1 MRFVPLL
8 PAVQDPAAFGGFS
21 DVELDLSGGL
31 HADWARAVPRGL
43 AVHALHL
50 PAMDF
55 GDALALKALEA
66 LGARLAPD
74 FLVLHAEDPS
84 GLMGASRFFRTLE
97 AILEQTHGRGV
108 KLALRPAPGHAGPLA
123 RRLKE
128 ARGEAVGFC
137 WHAGVGADLEAISDR
152 LLTAVH
158 AEGADLAALQAT
170 GYRWNMAVAPVAGE
184 DAAGLRARLAALA
197 SAHPGVLFPAEMP
210 TYALGRP
217 VLPEEGV
224 FFGPG
229 LEGAPS
235 PERERLR

>member
-1 MRFVPLL
+1 MRFIPLL
-8 PAVQDPAAFGGFS
+8 PAVQDPAPFEAFR
-21 DVELDLSGGL
+21 DVELDLAAGL
-31 HADWARAVPRGL
+31 HPGWAKAVVRGL

-55 GDALALKALEA
+55 GDALALKALEP
-66 LGARLAPD
+66 LGARLSPD
-74 FLVLHAEDPS
+74 FLVLHASDPS
-84 GLMGASRFFRTLE
+84 GLMGASRFFRALE

-108 KLALRPAPGHAGPLA
+108 KVALRPAPGHAGPLA
-123 RRLKE
+123 KRLKE

-158 AEGADLAALQAT
+158 GEGADLAALQAT
-170 GYRWNMAVAPVAGE
+170 GYRWNMAVPPRPGE
-184 DAAGLRARLAALA
+184 DPAGLQTRLAALA
-197 SAHPGVLFPAEMP
+197 AAHPGVLFPAGKP
-210 TYALGRP
+210 THALGRP
-217 VLPEEGV
+217 VVEEEGV

-229 LEGAPS
+229 LLGTAA

>member
-1 MRFVPLL
+1 MRFIPLL
-8 PAVQDPAAFGGFS
+8 PAVQDPGPFEAFR
-21 DVELDLSGGL
+21 DVELDLAAGL
-31 HADWARAVPRGL
+31 HPGWAKAVVRGL

-50 PAMDF
+50 PDLDF

-66 LGARLAPD
+66 LGARLSPD
-74 FLVLHAEDPS
+74 FLVLHASDPS
-84 GLMGASRFFRTLE
+84 GLMGASRFFRALE

-108 KLALRPAPGHAGPLA
+108 KVALRPAPGQAGSLA
-123 RRLKE
+123 KRLKE

-137 WHAGVGADLEAISDR
+137 WHPGVGADLEAISDR

-170 GYRWNMAVAPVAGE
+170 GYRWNMAVALAPGE
-184 DAAGLRARLAALA
+184 DPAGLQARLAALA
-197 SAHPGVLFPAEMP
+197 AAHPGVLFPAQMP
-210 TYALGRP
+210 THALGRP
-217 VLPEEGV
+217 VVAEEGV

-229 LEGAPS
+229 LEGGPA

>member
-8 PAVQDPAAFGGFS
+8 PAALDPASFPGFL
-21 DVELDLSGGL
+21 DVELDLGAGL
-31 HADWARAVPRGL
+31 HPGWSRAADRGL

-50 PAMDF
+50 PGPGW

-74 FLVLHAEDPS
+74 FLVLQAEDPS

-97 AILEQTHGRGV
+97 AILEQAHGRGV
-108 KLALRPAPGHAGPLA
+108 KLALRPAPGHGAALA

-137 WHAGVGADLEAISDR
+137 WDAGVGEALEALSDR

-158 AEGADLAALQAT
+158 ADGADLGPLQAT
-170 GYRWNMAVAPVAGE
+170 GYRWNMAVVPRPGE
-184 DAAGLRARLAALA
+184 EPAALAARLAALA
-197 SAHPGVLFPAEMP
+197 AAHPGVLFPAERP
-210 TYALGRP
+210 THALGRP
-217 VLPEEGV
+217 VVVDEGV
-224 FFGPG
+224 FLGPG
-229 LEGAPS
+229 L
-235 PERERLR
+235 ERERLR